1 MRNRKGK
8 RLLFQRDTVR
18 RLDVAELRIVAAAS
32 LRTAMECS
40 SVTIYSN
47 CCGSNINQCTQHTC
61 DKNPTLCEGGDPDR

>member
-47 CCGSNINQCTQHTC
+47 CCGSAIHECTLHTC
-61 DKNPTLCEGGDPDR
+61 DGNPTLCQGD